1 MQKSDDYEHARGL
14 LLLFV
19 PFRNEEK
26 EISEQNALKIYR
38 NIKEDA
44 ERNEKLQRQ
53 ISFYQ
58 PYQSLMENINDINLD
73 EEEDSDEDSDG
84 GTETGEHTERFAET
98 TSEADIEKFLKDFN
112 QEKVE
117 TTDLMEKTELLR
129 LIRTLN
135 EEQRRI
141 LDDVVERLKNT
152 DIMANPIHLYVSGD
166 AGKII

>member
-98 TSEADIEKFLKDFN
+98 TSEADIENFLKISTRKRWK
-112 QEKVE
+112 QL
-117 TTDLMEKTELLR
+117 T
-129 LIRTLN
+129 
-135 EEQRRI
+135 
-141 LDDVVERLKNT
+141 
-152 DIMANPIHLYVSGD
+152 
-166 AGKII
+166 

>member
-1 MQKSDDYEHARGL
+1 MSDDYKHVRGL

-135 EEQRRI
+135 EEQRKI
-141 LDDVVERLKNT
+141 LDEFKGISSCQTYPRLRSFRK
-152 DIMANPIHLYVSGD
+152 
-166 AGKII
+166 